1 MSTPAEDPTCS
12 SINTTPPEIL
22 GYIFELCLEND
33 VPTPRLPLQTRNVL
47 VRVCARWRAVAI
59 SIGRLWSD
67 VDISPDSCARMTPS
81 VVISLLSRQ
90 LQWLAECP
98 LCIRFDGQS
107 IGRKVVGC
115 LQLLLTVSHLWSTAT
130 LKLDARDAGVLRES
144 TVAFPML
151 ESLDIQTADKLWNDR
166 TFDLT
171 RRCPKLR
178 HVVLSRIDDLGPLG
192 PLLPWAQLASCS
204 ISVLMSASA
213 LQILKLMPQV
223 NDLSITMTLPP
234 TALNRP
240 PVPIDFPNLT
250 TLNLNYVFFSGREAE
265 WHLMRS
271 IRAPALRHLLY
282 VEQEVGH
289 SVAATVMSRLVQT
302 SGCALTRFDWRGLQL
317 DLDGAL
323 SQFTALLALMPS
335 LQHLSLHPLRLA
347 KRGLDDDFFAALTFN
362 ERQILPLLESLTVD
376 AVFDC
381 TAGSVAT
388 MLRSRNAATGAGKLR
403 CVLFRFDQSS
413 RVTQM
418 ATVNERLGLEGL
430 RIEIEKR

>member
-1 MSTPAEDPTCS
+1 MSTPAEDPACS
-12 SINTTPPEIL
+12 SINTTPPEAL
-22 GYIFELCLEND
+22 GHIFELCLEND
-33 VPTPRLPLQTRNVL
+33 VPTPRRSLQTRNVL
-47 VRVCARWRAVAI
+47 VRVCAQWRAVAI

-67 VDISPDSCARMTPS
+67 VEISPDSCARMTPS

-90 LQWLAECP
+90 LQWSAECP
-98 LCIRFDGQS
+98 LRIRFDGQS
-107 IGRKVVGC
+107 IGRDGVGC

-130 LKLDARDAGVLRES
+130 LKLDVRDAGILRRS
-144 TVAFPML
+144 TAVFPLL
-151 ESLDIQTADKLWNDR
+151 ETLDVEPADRVWM
-166 TFDLT
+166 FGAPDLT
-171 RRCPKLR
+171 QRCPKLR
-178 HVVLSRIDDLGPLG
+178 HPSGEQTIRCQYHGR
-192 PLLPWAQLASCS
+192 S
-204 ISVLMSASA
+204 SVLAITIYIPPSHF
-213 LQILKLMPQV
+213 
-223 NDLSITMTLPP
+223 DLNNLP
-234 TALNRP
+234 TGI
-240 PVPIDFPNLT
+240 PIDFPDLT
-250 TLNLNYVFFSGREAE
+250 TLQLNYVFFSGREAE
-265 WHLMRS
+265 CHLMNS
-271 IRAPALRHLLY
+271 IRAPSLRNLTY
-282 VEQEVGH
+282 EEQERGDT
-289 SVAATVMSRLVQT
+289 VAATAMSRLIQT

-317 DLDGAL
+317 HLDGAL